1 MNYDAYLRK
10 KLELNP
16 DLNRECCRDV
26 NNLRYAFDENK
37 FKDALVLKCKHCGKL
52 HHQGKP
58 IPRYGWDRLRPVCAG
73 LSRGHFPQQL
83 RALGIHPA
91 GVRGLRHSR
100 GDQRP

>member
-52 HHQGKP
+52 HH
-58 IPRYGWDRLRPVCAG
+58 RRLFNPGSFFGTGAFKVC
-73 LSRGHFPQQL
+73 LN
-83 RALGIHPA
+83 
-91 GVRGLRHSR
+91 
-100 GDQRP
+100 